1 MFKQQESAML
11 KIVSAEFLQGV
22 ADLRQLPK
30 NQLREIVFIGRSNVG
45 KSSLLNKMCNR
56 KNLARS
62 SATPGK
68 TREINYYII
77 NNAFYFVDLP
87 GYGYAKVPEQMRAGW
102 KRLIEDF
109 LKRGDPIGLA
119 MLLIDSRQEPTPLDL
134 MMIDWLEYYE
144 VPYLLVLT
152 KADKLPHSKLLKQ
165 IDTYKERFKENLSEG
180 SCRGIVPFSI
190 VSGDGRA
197 ELLKL
202 IENHLDK
209 TPQRKKE
216 AV

>member
-1 MFKQQESAML
+1 ML
-11 KIVSAEFLQGV
+11 KITSAEFLQGV

-30 NQLREIVFIGRSNVG
+30 NEMKEILFIGRSNVG

-62 SATPGK
+62 SSTPGK

-77 NNAFYFVDLP
+77 NNGFYFVDLP

-109 LKRGDPIGLA
+109 LKRGGPIALA
-119 MLLIDSRQEPTPLDL
+119 MQLIDSRQEPTPLDL
-134 MMIDWLEYYE
+134 MMMDWLDYYE

-152 KADKLPHSKLLKQ
+152 KSDKLPNSKLTKQ
-165 IDTYKERFKENLSEG
+165 LEAYQERFHSQLTDG
-180 SCRGIVPFSI
+180 CCRGIIPFS
-190 VSGDGRA
+190 VVTADGKSD
-197 ELLKL
+197 LLKL
-202 IENHLDK
+202 IEQHLDEK
-209 TPQRKKE
+209 PREKKE

>member
-1 MFKQQESAML
+1 ML
-11 KIVSAEFLQGV
+11 KITSAEFLQGV

-30 NQLREIVFIGRSNVG
+30 NELREILFIGRSNVG
-45 KSSLLNKMCNR
+45 KSSLLNKICGK

-62 SATPGK
+62 SSTPGK

-102 KRLIEDF
+102 KKLIEDF
-109 LKRGDPIGLA
+109 LKRGGPIGLA
-119 MLLIDSRQEPTPLDL
+119 MQLIDSRQEPTPLDL
-134 MMIDWLEYYE
+134 MMMDWLEYYE
-144 VPYLLVLT
+144 VPYLLILT
-152 KADKLPHSKLLKQ
+152 KADKLPISKLTKQ
-165 IDTYKERFKENLSEG
+165 IEVYRDRFKAQVNDG
-180 SCRGIVPFSI
+180 CCHGIVPFSI
-190 VSGDGRA
+190 VNGEGRA

-202 IENHLDK
+202 VNQHLSAAPRK
-209 TPQRKKE
+209 KKE

>member
-1 MFKQQESAML
+1 ML
-11 KIVSAEFLQGV
+11 KITSAEFLQGV

-30 NQLREIVFIGRSNVG
+30 NELKEILFIGRSNVG

-62 SATPGK
+62 SSTPGK

-109 LKRGDPIGLA
+109 LKRGGPIALA
-119 MLLIDSRQEPTPLDL
+119 MQLIDSRQEPTPLDL
-134 MMIDWLEYYE
+134 MMMDWLDYYE

-152 KADKLPHSKLLKQ
+152 KADKLPVSKLTKQ
-165 IDTYKERFKENLSEG
+165 LDAYKVRFHTQLTEG
-180 SCRGIVPFSI
+180 CCRGIVPFSVI
-190 VSGDGRA
+190 SGEGKA
-197 ELLKL
+197 ELLRL
-202 IENHLDK
+202 IEQHLEEK
-209 TPQRKKE
+209 PRQKKE

>member
-1 MFKQQESAML
+1 ML
-11 KIVSAEFLQGV
+11 KITSAEFLQGV

-30 NQLREIVFIGRSNVG
+30 NEMKEILFIGRSNVG

-62 SATPGK
+62 SSTPGK

-77 NNAFYFVDLP
+77 NNGFYFVDLP

-109 LKRGDPIGLA
+109 LKRGGPIALA
-119 MLLIDSRQEPTPLDL
+119 MQLIDSRQEPTPLDL
-134 MMIDWLEYYE
+134 MMMDWLDYYE

-152 KADKLPHSKLLKQ
+152 KSDKLPNSKLTKQ
-165 IDTYKERFKENLSEG
+165 LEAYQERFHSQLTEG
-180 SCRGIVPFSI
+180 CCRGIVPFS
-190 VSGDGRA
+190 VVTADGKSD
-197 ELLKL
+197 LLKL
-202 IENHLDK
+202 IEQHLDEK
-209 TPQRKKE
+209 PREKKE

>member
-1 MFKQQESAML
+1 ML
-11 KIVSAEFLQGV
+11 KITTAEFLQGV
-22 ADLRQLPK
+22 ADLHQLPK
-30 NQLREIVFIGRSNVG
+30 NELREILFIGRSNVG

-68 TREINYYII
+68 TREINYYIV
-77 NNAFYFVDLP
+77 NNSFYFVDLP

-109 LKRGDPIGLA
+109 LNRGGPIGLA
-119 MLLIDSRQEPTPLDL
+119 MQLIDSRQEPTPLDL
-134 MMIDWLEYYE
+134 MMMDWLDYYE
-144 VPYLLVLT
+144 IPYLLVLT
-152 KADKLPHSKLLKQ
+152 KADKLPVSKLNKQ
-165 IDTYKERFKENLSEG
+165 LDAYKSRFNAQLTEG

-190 VSGDGRA
+190 LSGEGKS
-197 ELLKL
+197 ELLRL
-202 IENHLDK
+202 IDGHLNHAL
-209 TPQRKKE
+209 RAKKE

>member
-1 MFKQQESAML
+1 ML
-11 KIVSAEFLQGV
+11 KINSAEFLQGV

-30 NQLREIVFIGRSNVG
+30 NELREVLFIGRSNVG
-45 KSSLLNKMCNR
+45 KSSLLNKLCNK

-62 SATPGK
+62 SSTPGK

-77 NNAFYFVDLP
+77 NNTFYFVDLP

-109 LKRGDPIGLA
+109 LKRGGPISLA
-119 MLLIDSRQEPTPLDL
+119 MQLVDSRQEPTPLDL
-134 MMIDWLEYYE
+134 MMMDWLDYYE

-152 KADKLPHSKLLKQ
+152 KADKMPVSKLKKQ
-165 IDTYKERFKENLSEG
+165 IEAYKEQFQSQLAEG
-180 SCRGIVPFSI
+180 CCRGIVPFSI
-190 VSGDGRA
+190 INGDGRA

-202 IENHLDK
+202 IEDHLNE
-209 TPQRKKE
+209 THPQKKE